1 MKESVLGIILGGERH
16 NVVVSPSM
24 AKSVYAFRGASPSP
38 SVNQIMGNAFGDS
51 GVIRG
56 VDPAELKTLHQKVSG
71 LFRREPFA
79 TEVSTASIRRI
90 GRELPYLVTFSRSVV
105 DQVPWERAS
114 EMAMPDAD
122 QSVCEANLF
131 SLVRNFVAHLTTAGY
146 MGDAIFE
153 AFPNLLYDLWILG
166 AHFPA
171 MSRGGPRWL
180 SPGLSTAHR
189 ARDRLLGTLASFHDA
204 FVAWDNGR
212 DPGVK
217 FRDLD
222 DVSEPV
228 KQRIRGLHKLGASAA
243 ASAHIHL
250 SFLWAMNG
258 NITNIIFWNLLRV
271 YAEPSL
277 LEEVRKEITPHVK
290 AFRPSREETGFPI
303 EEQAQLHVDP
313 NGLFNSCPLLK
324 ASLYETLR
332 VDTAGVSLKELSSDL
347 TLTESEDDAA
357 SDGIKKRRAYKI
369 SKGDNITIP
378 LGVLHNDPQLYS
390 NPNQYDPLR
399 FITTDPNTDVK
410 RTEMHTL
417 KPFAGGVA
425 GIRGH
430 EIAERECLLYVS
442 AILSMW
448 DVNPISGTQ
457 LEVPGHA
464 SLTGSYLPNKDLRV
478 RIRCRV

>member
-1 MKESVLGIILGGERH
+1 MKEPVLGIILSGERY

-24 AKSVYAFRGASPSP
+24 AKSVYAFQGALPSP
-38 SVNQIMGNAFGDS
+38 AVNQIMEKAFGDS

-56 VDPAELKTLHQKVSG
+56 VDTAELKALRQNVSS
-71 LFRREPFA
+71 LFQCEPFV
-79 TEVSTASIRRI
+79 TEVTEASIRRVE
-90 GRELPYLVTFSRSVV
+90 REIPYLVTFSRSVV

-114 EMAMPDAD
+114 EMAVPDTD
-122 QSVCEANLF
+122 PSVCEANLF
-131 SLVRNFVAHLTTAGY
+131 SLVRNFVAHLTTVGY
-146 MGDAIFE
+146 MGEAIFE
-153 AFPNLLYDLWILG
+153 AFPNVLYDLWILG
-166 AHFPA
+166 AHFPV

-189 ARDRLLGTLASFHDA
+189 ARDRLLSSLAGFHAA
-204 FVAWDNGR
+204 FVAWDDGR

-228 KQRIRGLHKLGASAA
+228 KQRIRGLHKMGVSAA
-243 ASAHIHL
+243 TSAHIHL

-290 AFRPSREETGFPI
+290 SVRPSREETGFPI
-303 EEQAQLHVDP
+303 EEQAQLYVDSH
-313 NGLFNSCPLLK
+313 GLFNSCPLLK

-332 VDTAGVSLKELSSDL
+332 VDTAGVSLKELNSDL
-347 TLTESEDDAA
+347 TLAESKDDAA
-357 SDGIKKRRAYKI
+357 SDGIQQPRVYKI

-378 LGVLHNDPQLYS
+378 LGVLHNDSQHYS
-390 NPNQYDPLR
+390 NPTQYDPLR

-417 KPFAGGVA
+417 KPFSGGVA
-425 GIRGH
+425 GIRGC

-448 DVNPISGTQ
+448 DVKPIGRTQ

-464 SLTGSYLPNKDLRV
+464 SLTGSYLPNNDPRV